1 MVFLERQTGE
11 SSLCV
16 VICWRS
22 VANILPISVTYVS
35 PVHFSCRLATATD
48 MSVAYRRHIVIW
60 QSLASTMFIENLLMV
75 VWAPAKDAQ
84 GCSEEIRSAIL

>member
-1 MVFLERQTGE
+1 
-11 SSLCV
+11 
-16 VICWRS
+16 
-22 VANILPISVTYVS
+22 
-35 PVHFSCRLATATD
+35 

-84 GCSEEIRSAIL
+84 GCSEEIRSSIL